1 MTANDWALMPNV
13 LALLE
18 SVLQAGKAAES
29 DGASV
34 ADMIPLTKKL
44 RMKLERSDLNDVSTP
59 KEALFEQ
66 IRK

>member
-1 MTANDWALMPNV
+1 MPKV

-18 SVLQAGKAAES
+18 PVLQASKAAES

-44 RMKLERSDLNDVSTP
+44 RMELEHSDLNDVSTL
-59 KEALFEQ
+59 KEALLEQ